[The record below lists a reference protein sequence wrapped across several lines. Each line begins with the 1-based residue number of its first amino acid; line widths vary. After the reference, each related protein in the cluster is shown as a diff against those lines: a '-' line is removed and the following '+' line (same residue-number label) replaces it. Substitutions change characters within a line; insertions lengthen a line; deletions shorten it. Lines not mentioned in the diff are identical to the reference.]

1 MASALLERFPGLA
14 GRLPYRSLGR
24 FPTAIERVVGLV
36 SARVELFVK
45 REDQAAELYG
55 GNKVRKLELL
65 LGELV
70 GSQDDRAAV
79 SLAARA
85 TDLGGP
91 TSQLG
96 GARSTGPARPTRLI
110 AYGTYGSNY
119 TLATGLFGRAL
130 GYEVA
135 AVLYPQPLT
144 ALVRDRLHEQLG
156 ADMRLWVC
164 PSYLQVPLLRAQAR
178 RERPAG
184 SGPKTGKEVGKELG
198 PTQGIELGPTRVI
211 ETAPGGSSPLG
222 TLGWVSGGME
232 IADQVADGLAPRFDA
247 VYAALGS
254 GGMVAGLWLGLGEAA
269 AELVAVRVVPW
280 PIASRTTVR
289 WLAWRTESLL
299 RSLHGGSPP
308 LLPARPRLRL
318 DGRWVGGGYAHPT
331 PAGLLAMKRAAAAGL
346 RLEPTY
352 TGKTLAALLADADA
366 GRLDGKRVL
375 FIHSYNSVDL
385 SALRARGA
393 EQPLP
398 DWLVR
403 RLAAAHLDPGA
414 PPGTLLP

>member
-1 MASALLERFPGLA
+1 MASALLERFPGLCE
-14 GRLPYRSLGR
+14 RLPYRSLGC
-24 FPTAIERVVGLV
+24 FPTAIERVHGLV
-36 SARVELFVK
+36 SSRVEVFIK
-45 REDQAAELYG
+45 REDRAAALYG
-55 GNKVRKLELL
+55 GNKVRKLEHL
-65 LGELV
+65 LGEAP
-70 GSQDDRAAV
+70 GEPRAAAGV
-79 SLAARA
+79 PR
-85 TDLGGP
+85 
-91 TSQLG
+91 
-96 GARSTGPARPTRLI
+96 RLI

-144 ALVRDRLHEQLG
+144 ALVRDRLYEQLG
-156 ADMRLWVC
+156 AGVRLWVC
-164 PSYLQVPLLRAQAR
+164 PSYLQVPLLRRRAR
-178 RERPAG
+178 RELAGPA
-184 SGPKTGKEVGKELG
+184 PQPL
-198 PTQGIELGPTRVI
+198 I

-222 TLGWVSGGME
+222 TLGWVSGGLE
-232 IADQVADGLAPRFDA
+232 IAAQVAAGEAPRFDA

-289 WLAWRTESLL
+289 WLAGRTASLL
-299 RSLHGGSPP
+299 RSLHQGVPPP
-308 LLPARPRLRL
+308 LPPRPQLRL

-331 PAGLLAMKRAAAAGL
+331 AAGLGAMARAAAVGVQ
-346 RLEPTY
+346 LEPTY

-385 SALRARGA
+385 APLRAQGA
-393 EQPLP
+393 AHPLP
-398 DWLVR
+398 DWLRR
-403 RLAAAHLDPGA
+403 RLEAARLEPA
-414 PPGTLLP
+414 PAAGLLSR

>member
-24 FPTAIERVVGLV
+24 FPTAIERATGLV
-36 SARVELFVK
+36 SPRVELFVK

-65 LGELV
+65 LGEPV
-70 GSQDDRAAV
+70 GGPGDRATP
-79 SLAARA
+79 RA
-85 TDLGGP
+85 ERSTDLSGP
-91 TSQLG
+91 V
-96 GARSTGPARPTRLI
+96 RRPRLI

-164 PSYLQVPLLRAQAR
+164 PSYLQVPLLRARAR
-178 RERPAG
+178 RERPVSPG
-184 SGPKTGKEVGKELG
+184 DPGGLG
-198 PTQGIELGPTRVI
+198 PATVI

-222 TLGWVSGGME
+222 TLGWVSGGLE
-232 IADQVADGLAPRFDA
+232 IADQVAAGVAPRFDA

-254 GGMVAGLWLGLGEAA
+254 GGMVAGLWLGLGAAA

-289 WLAWRTESLL
+289 WLAGRTESLL
-299 RSLHGGSPP
+299 RSLHPGPP
-308 LLPARPRLRL
+308 PRLPPRPRLRL

-331 PAGLLAMKRAAAAGL
+331 PAGLAAMARAAAAGL
-346 RLEPTY
+346 QLEPTY

-385 SALRARGA
+385 SALRAHGA

-398 DWLVR
+398 GWLVR
-403 RLAAAHLDPGA
+403 RFQAAHLDPGE
-414 PPGTLLP
+414 

>member
-1 MASALLERFPGLA
+1 MASALLERFPGLT

-24 FPTAIERVVGLV
+24 FPTAIERVIGLV
-36 SARVELFVK
+36 SPRVELFVK

-65 LGELV
+65 LAEPAGDPGDRPAAPPTHPS
-70 GSQDDRAAV
+70 GST
-79 SLAARA
+79 SLLHPPDPA
-85 TDLGGP
+85 
-91 TSQLG
+91 SQV
-96 GARSTGPARPTRLI
+96 RPVRLI

-164 PSYLQVPLLRAQAR
+164 PSYLQVPLLRARAR

-184 SGPKTGKEVGKELG
+184 SGPATGKETA
-198 PTQGIELGPTRVI
+198 PARVI

-232 IADQVADGLAPRFDA
+232 IADQVAGGLAPRFDA

-254 GGMVAGLWLGLGEAA
+254 GGMVAGLWLGLGAAA

-289 WLAWRTESLL
+289 WLAGRTESLL
-299 RSLHGGSPP
+299 RSLLRSPHGSPP
-308 LLPARPRLRL
+308 PLPPRPRLRL

-331 PAGLLAMKRAAAAGL
+331 PAGLEAMKRAAAAGL
-346 RLEPTY
+346 QLEPTY

-393 EQPLP
+393 GQPLP

-403 RLAAAHLDPGA
+403 RLGAAHLEPASLSGA
-414 PPGTLLP
+414 LGAGKCS